1 MLVDW
6 DSAVVASYNRLGEGI
21 TIFPLGYLIDKKGV
35 IRHVYTETEPSTET
49 LRGQIDA
56 LLAEP

>member
-6 DSAVVASYNRLGEGI
+6 DSAVVASYNRIGEGI

-35 IRHVYTETEPSTET
+35 IRHVYTVNEPSIET
-49 LRGQIDA
+49 LKSQIDA